1 MRILA
6 LTALALGLAAALVA
20 GAASATAQEADDTLD
35 ELSSAGIPLLN
46 TPPAPA
52 PQQVP
57 PAQPGPEGQPPPD
70 TLVDLP
76 IPDPTD
82 WIPNPLDWLPG
93 GLNPVNW
100 AKDIVNA
107 VFTLIGQAMLEA
119 IRGFVDWALGMGG
132 SSLNFVTR
140 TPAEGTYDSP
150 TVRSLYDFSRA
161 IVNAALAVVVMWG
174 GFNVII
180 KEHTRSPYHEAM
192 ELLPRVIL
200 AALAA
205 NLTIEFA
212 RMLIDINNALAA
224 GVGDVGLP
232 GYDQATPSQ
241 EGLALIFTAV
251 AYGIVAILL
260 VFQMLMRLALL
271 AMLIVLGPIAAL
283 LWVLPQT
290 QQWTRWWTDL
300 FVITVFQQAVQ
311 VMVLALGTALMVEL
325 TPGSVSNALL
335 TMLLGLAVCWLT
347 LKVPSLL
354 RSARSQAGI
363 TNVLTFA
370 MATHA
375 LGAMA
380 GAGRA
385 GAAAGGAGAAGAGG
399 GGAAPRPAA
408 GRA

>member
-1 MRILA
+1 MPAPRTITAGLLVIGDEILSGRTRDVNIA
-6 LTALALGLAAALVA
+6 
-20 GAASATAQEADDTLD
+20 ATATFCTDLGIELREVRVVADDTDDIVAALD
-35 ELSSAGIPLLN
+35 ALRHRYTYVFTTGGIGPTHDDITADAVARAFGVALPVNAEARAMLEARWKATGTEIN
-46 TPPAPA
+46 EARLRMA
-52 PQQVP
+52 RI
-57 PAQPGPEGQPPPD
+57 PEGAR
-70 TLVDLP
+70 L
-76 IPDPTD
+76 
-82 WIPNPLDWLPG
+82 
-93 GLNPVNW
+93 
-100 AKDIVNA
+100 IVNSVSA
-107 VFTLIGQAMLEA
+107 APGFRIGNVHVMAGVPVIMQAMLEA

-150 TVRSLYDFSRA
+150 TVRSLHDFSRA
-161 IVNAALAVVVMWG
+161 IVNVALAVVVMWG

-232 GYDQATPSQ
+232 GYDQATPQQ

-300 FVITVFQQAVQ
+300 FVITVFQQTVQ

-325 TPGSVSNALL
+325 TPGSLSNALL
-335 TMLLGLAVCWLT
+335 TMLLGL
-347 LKVPSLL
+347 
-354 RSARSQAGI
+354 RFAG
-363 TNVLTFA
+363 
-370 MATHA
+370 
-375 LGAMA
+375 
-380 GAGRA
+380 
-385 GAAAGGAGAAGAGG
+385 
-399 GGAAPRPAA
+399 
-408 GRA
+408 